1 MIIADKGKPV
11 TATTHF
17 NTDTRLGPTVAV
29 CAGRVLLLAGA
40 VFGAANLVQWG
51 VLGGALPWHEATLG
65 LNWLA
70 AVGVFIAALI
80 RLRTIGGEAARRAAG
95 WSRRAVLL
103 MVGVALALAGASAV
117 TGDWGLMPWASVAT
131 LTLYGLAWMIAFLRT
146 RRAGMAVIAAVAAGG
161 AAVVSTRLGT
171 ADQYLLQA
179 ATLALVALLPGLW
192 LALGRR
198 L

>member
-1 MIIADKGKPV
+1 MTAATHTLADTPS
-11 TATTHF
+11 
-17 NTDTRLGPTVAV
+17 GPTVAV

-65 LNWLA
+65 LNWLVA
-70 AVGVFIAALI
+70 AGVFIAALI

-95 WSRRAVLL
+95 WSRRAILL
-103 MVGVALALAGASAV
+103 IVGAALALAGASAV
-117 TGDWGLMPWASVAT
+117 TGDWGLMPWLSVAT
-131 LTLYGLAWMIAFLRT
+131 LILYGLAWTIAFART
-146 RRAGMAVIAAVAAGG
+146 RRAGMALIAAVAAGG
-161 AAVVSTRLGT
+161 AAVVAARLGT

-192 LALGRR
+192 LASGRR

>member
-1 MIIADKGKPV
+1 MT
-11 TATTHF
+11 TALSLV
-17 NTDTRLGPTVAV
+17 DTPTGPPVAV

-40 VFGAANLVQWG
+40 VFGAANLFQWG

-65 LNWLA
+65 LNWLV
-70 AVGVFIAALI
+70 AVGVFVVALV

-95 WSRRAVLL
+95 WSRAAVLL
-103 MVGVALALAGASAV
+103 VVCIALALAGASAV
-117 TGDWGLMPWASVAT
+117 TGDWGLMSWLSVVT
-131 LTLYGLAWMIAFLRT
+131 LTLYGSAWMIAFGRT
-146 RRAGMAVIAAVAAGG
+146 RRVAMALIAALAACG
-161 AAVVSTRLGT
+161 AAVVAARLGT

-192 LALGRR
+192 LAVGRR